1 MTDPFDYKE
10 PPCALCGGKEF
21 YNPEL
26 SAAKGRIPVKRV
38 IGKADEYFGKN
49 DLSGA
54 KRHLEFW
61 ENEARALNDLNGE
74 LSVVNELLGLYR
86 KNGDKDN
93 AMHVINRAL
102 FLVEKLG
109 LSDAVSAAT
118 IYLNAATTY
127 KAFGNYELALPL
139 YEKTLKI
146 YDANLDESD
155 VKFGG
160 FYNNY
165 ALALAD
171 AKEYEKAEKCYYNA
185 VKVMEKAENG
195 KPDLAITYVN
205 LAHLY
210 ELTGKT
216 DKITDSLFKAF
227 NLLYDDGTE
236 KNGYYAYVLEKCAPS
251 FGYFGYAKIAQD
263 LKKEAKEI
271 YERA

>member
-1 MTDPFDYKE
+1 M
-10 PPCALCGGKEF
+10 
-21 YNPEL
+21 
-26 SAAKGRIPVKRV
+26 
-38 IGKADEYFGKN
+38 
-49 DLSGA
+49 
-54 KRHLEFW
+54 
-61 ENEARALNDLNGE
+61 
-74 LSVVNELLGLYR
+74 
-86 KNGDKDN
+86 
-93 AMHVINRAL
+93 L
-102 FLVEKLG
+102 FR
-109 LSDAVSAAT
+109 S
-118 IYLNAATTY
+118 
-127 KAFGNYELALPL
+127 NYELALPL

-195 KPDLAITYVN
+195 NADLAITYVN

-251 FGYFGYAKIAQD
+251 FGYFGYAKIAED
-263 LKKEAKEI
+263 MKKEAKEI